1 MEQRF
6 PKPLAGCSSHR
17 RGTAPSGVGGPN
29 TRARHTR
36 GSRGMAT
43 SVGTARPAVQD
54 NDALARVIA
63 WIKAHRQ
70 FSMWVAVVLVVG
82 GGLLWWNTLSTR
94 QSEQN
99 AGRALSSARLAFESR
114 NFPLASSEL
123 SRIIANYSGTHAA
136 QEANLLLAQ
145 VRLAEGQHQSA
156 IELLRRFAPD
166 AGREFR
172 AQAYGLLGG
181 AYENVAHP
189 KEAAAPYQ
197 LAAEAASMPFP
208 PTPFLSNAGRAW
220 TTAAAPPP
228 PLPPYPATVPK
239 LPST

>member
-1 MEQRF
+1 
-6 PKPLAGCSSHR
+6 
-17 RGTAPSGVGGPN
+17 
-29 TRARHTR
+29 
-36 GSRGMAT
+36 MAT

-54 NDALARVIA
+54 NDALARAIA

-70 FSMWVAVVLVVG
+70 FSLWVAVVLVVG
-82 GGLLWWNTLSTR
+82 GELMWWN
-94 QSEQN
+94 
-99 AGRALSSARLAFESR
+99 ALSSARLAFESR

-145 VRLAEGQHQSA
+145 VRLAQGQNQSA
-156 IELLRRFAPD
+156 IDLLRRFAPD

-189 KEAAAPYQ
+189 KEAAAAYQ
-197 LAAEAASMPFP
+197 LAAEAASMPFLRAQ
-208 PTPFLSNAGRAW
+208 FLSDAGRAW
-220 TTAAAPPP
+220 TTAGDTARAVAA
-228 PLPPYPATVPK
+228 YREIVTK
-239 LPST
+239 LDSTNSVMEAKVRLGELTRGVVSGV

>member
-1 MEQRF
+1 
-6 PKPLAGCSSHR
+6 
-17 RGTAPSGVGGPN
+17 
-29 TRARHTR
+29 
-36 GSRGMAT
+36 MAT

-54 NDALARVIA
+54 NDALARAIA

-70 FSMWVAVVLVVG
+70 FSLWVAVVLVVG
-82 GGLLWWNTLSTR
+82 AGLLWWNALSTR

-145 VRLAEGQHQSA
+145 VRLAQGQNQSA
-156 IELLRRFAPD
+156 IDLLRRFAPD

-189 KEAAAPYQ
+189 KEAAAAYQ
-197 LAAEAASMPFP
+197 LAAEAASMPFLRAQ
-208 PTPFLSNAGRAW
+208 FLSDAGRAW
-220 TTAAAPPP
+220 TTAGDTAKAVAV
-228 PLPPYPATVPK
+228 YREIVSK
-239 LPST
+239 LDSTNSVMEAKVRLGELTRGVVSGVVAQ

>member
-1 MEQRF
+1 
-6 PKPLAGCSSHR
+6 
-17 RGTAPSGVGGPN
+17 
-29 TRARHTR
+29 
-36 GSRGMAT
+36 MAT

-54 NDALARVIA
+54 NDALARAIA

-70 FSMWVAVVLVVG
+70 FSLWVAVVLVVG
-82 GGLLWWNTLSTR
+82 AGLLWWNALSTR

-145 VRLAEGQHQSA
+145 VRLAQGQNQST
-156 IELLRRFAPD
+156 IDLLRRFAPD

-189 KEAAAPYQ
+189 KEAAAAYQ
-197 LAAEAASMPFP
+197 LAAEAASMPFLRAQ
-208 PTPFLSNAGRAW
+208 FLSDAGRAW
-220 TTAAAPPP
+220 TTAGDTARAVAA
-228 PLPPYPATVPK
+228 YREIVTK
-239 LPST
+239 LDSTNSVMEAKVRLGELTRGVVSGVVAQ

>member
-1 MEQRF
+1 
-6 PKPLAGCSSHR
+6 
-17 RGTAPSGVGGPN
+17 
-29 TRARHTR
+29 
-36 GSRGMAT
+36 
-43 SVGTARPAVQD
+43 VGTARPAVQD
-54 NDALARVIA
+54 NDALARAIA

-70 FSMWVAVVLVVG
+70 FSLWVAVVLVVG
-82 GGLLWWNTLSTR
+82 AGLLWWNALSTR

-145 VRLAEGQHQSA
+145 VRLAQGQNQSA
-156 IELLRRFAPD
+156 IDLLRRFAPD

-189 KEAAAPYQ
+189 KEAAAAYQ
-197 LAAEAASMPFP
+197 LAAEAASMPFLRAQ
-208 PTPFLSNAGRAW
+208 FLSDAGRAW
-220 TTAAAPPP
+220 TTAGDTARAVAA
-228 PLPPYPATVPK
+228 YREIVTK
-239 LPST
+239 LDSTNSVMEAKVRLGELTRGVVSGVVAQ

>member
-6 PKPLAGCSSHR
+6 PKPLAGCSSHP

-82 GGLLWWNTLSTR
+82 GGLLSWNALSTK

-145 VRLAEGQHQSA
+145 VRLAQGQNRSA

-172 AQAYGLLGG
+172 AHAYGLLG
-181 AYENVAHP
+181 AALETWAHP
-189 KEAAAPYQ
+189 KR
-197 LAAEAASMPFP
+197 
-208 PTPFLSNAGRAW
+208 TAGRSQ
-220 TTAAAPPP
+220 PPGGHASRP
-228 PLPPYPATVPK
+228 S
-239 LPST
+239 LPSPV

>member
-1 MEQRF
+1 
-6 PKPLAGCSSHR
+6 
-17 RGTAPSGVGGPN
+17 
-29 TRARHTR
+29 
-36 GSRGMAT
+36 MAT

-54 NDALARVIA
+54 NDALARAVA

-70 FSMWVAVVLVVG
+70 LSLWVAVVLVVG
-82 GGLLWWNTLSTR
+82 GGLLWWNALSTR

-145 VRLAEGQHQSA
+145 VRLAQGQNQSA
-156 IELLRRFAPD
+156 IDLLRRFAPD

-189 KEAAAPYQ
+189 KEAAAAYQ
-197 LAAEAASMPFP
+197 LAAEAASMPFLRAQ
-208 PTPFLSNAGRAW
+208 FLSDAGRAW
-220 TTAAAPPP
+220 TTAGDTAKAVAA
-228 PLPPYPATVPK
+228 YREIVTK
-239 LPST
+239 LDSTNSVMEAKVRLGELTRGVVSGVVAQ

>member
-1 MEQRF
+1 
-6 PKPLAGCSSHR
+6 
-17 RGTAPSGVGGPN
+17 
-29 TRARHTR
+29 
-36 GSRGMAT
+36 MAT

-54 NDALARVIA
+54 NDALARAIA

-70 FSMWVAVVLVVG
+70 FSLWVAVVLVVG
-82 GGLLWWNTLSTR
+82 AGLLWWNALSTR

-145 VRLAEGQHQSA
+145 VRLAQGQNQSA
-156 IELLRRFAPD
+156 IDLLRRFAPD

-189 KEAAAPYQ
+189 KEAAAAYQ
-197 LAAEAASMPFP
+197 LAAEAASMPFLRAQ
-208 PTPFLSNAGRAW
+208 FLSDAGRAW
-220 TTAAAPPP
+220 TTAGDTARAVAA
-228 PLPPYPATVPK
+228 YREIVTK
-239 LPST
+239 LDSTNSVMEAKVRLGELTRGVVSGVVAQ

>member
-1 MEQRF
+1 
-6 PKPLAGCSSHR
+6 
-17 RGTAPSGVGGPN
+17 
-29 TRARHTR
+29 
-36 GSRGMAT
+36 MAT

-70 FSMWVAVVLVVG
+70 FSLWVAVVLVVG
-82 GGLLWWNTLSTR
+82 GGLLWWNALSTK

-189 KEAAAPYQ
+189 KEAAAAYQ
-197 LAAEAASMPFP
+197 LAAEAATMPFLRAQ
-208 PTPFLSNAGRAW
+208 FLSDAGRAW
-220 TTAAAPPP
+220 TTAGDTAKAVAA
-228 PLPPYPATVPK
+228 YREIVAK
-239 LPST
+239 LDSTNSVMEAKVRLGELTRGVVSGVVAQ

>member
-1 MEQRF
+1 
-6 PKPLAGCSSHR
+6 
-17 RGTAPSGVGGPN
+17 
-29 TRARHTR
+29 
-36 GSRGMAT
+36 MAT
-43 SVGTARPAVQD
+43 SVGGARPAVQD
-54 NDALARVIA
+54 NDALMRAIA

-70 FSMWVAVVLVVG
+70 LSLWVAVVLVVG
-82 GGLLWWNTLSTR
+82 GGLLWWNALSTR

-99 AGRALSSARLAFESR
+99 AGRDLSSARLAFESR
-114 NFPLASSEL
+114 NFPLATSEL

-145 VRLAEGQHQSA
+145 VRLAQGQSQAA

-189 KEAAAPYQ
+189 KEAAAAYQ
-197 LAAEAASMPFP
+197 QAAEAAPMPFLRAQ
-208 PTPFLSNAGRAW
+208 FLSDAGRAW
-220 TTAAAPPP
+220 TTAGDTAKALAA
-228 PLPPYPATVPK
+228 YREIVTK
-239 LPST
+239 LDSTNSVMEARVRLGELTRGVVSGVVAQ

>member
-1 MEQRF
+1 
-6 PKPLAGCSSHR
+6 
-17 RGTAPSGVGGPN
+17 
-29 TRARHTR
+29 
-36 GSRGMAT
+36 
-43 SVGTARPAVQD
+43 VQD
-54 NDALARVIA
+54 NDALARAIA

-70 FSMWVAVVLVVG
+70 FSLWVAVVLVVG
-82 GGLLWWNTLSTR
+82 GGLLWWNALSTR

-145 VRLAEGQHQSA
+145 VRLAQGQNQST
-156 IELLRRFAPD
+156 IDLLRRFAPD

-189 KEAAAPYQ
+189 KEAAAAYQ
-197 LAAEAASMPFP
+197 LAAEAASMPFLRAQ
-208 PTPFLSNAGRAW
+208 FLSDAGRAW
-220 TTAAAPPP
+220 TTAGDTAKAVAA
-228 PLPPYPATVPK
+228 YREIVTK
-239 LPST
+239 LDSTNSVMEAKVRLGELTRGVVSGVVAQ